1 MRDDMDDTFDEDD
14 DADTPA
20 APERESKDL
29 RLLRKKAKERD
40 DAVSERDNAR
50 RELEFFKAGIPDT
63 PQAKYFRKGYDG
75 DLTAEAIRA
84 AAAEV
89 GLVEVETADD
99 AELEEQDGLDRIAAA
114 SKGATPTSVASVTPA
129 TYADWPRDK
138 RLAFRQ
144 RHPDLVGALERGE
157 SVKAPAAF

>member
-1 MRDDMDDTFDEDD
+1 MTDDAEFYDEDEQD
-14 DADTPA
+14 EQPTGGQ
-20 APERESKDL
+20 RESRDI
-29 RLLRKKAKERD
+29 RQLRKKAKD
-40 DAVSERDNAR
+40 YDLIASERDNAK
-50 RELEFFKAGIPDT
+50 RELEFYKAGIPDT

-89 GLVEVETADD
+89 GLVEIETADD